1 MSAGVYNIEIEQGA
15 DYSLAVTYKDS
26 AGAVFDLSSGYTATM
41 NIKESYLD
49 ATAIDSL
56 TTATGEIILSNGIG
70 TSVTGTIA
78 VDSSQTVVTVTIDSG
93 EHGFNTGDFINISG
107 GAPQEY
113 NGVFEITSTPTA
125 STFTY
130 DAVAGDTITDTSVAF
145 YKIQA
150 NISIE
155 IGHGTTATYDFS
167 QGFYDLELSQAS
179 TNSKV
184 LRGKV
189 NLIRELM

>member
-1 MSAGVYNIEIEQGA
+1 MSAIEWAFVEVVGTEHTFNQTTGAELKKKRDKDGKAVGEDLADPKYRGEIEVTMQANQG
-15 DYSLAVTYKDS
+15 
-26 AGAVFDLSSGYTATM
+26 GIPGGLS
-41 NIKESYLD
+41 
-49 ATAIDSL
+49 
-56 TTATGEIILSNGIG
+56 
-70 TSVTGTIA
+70 
-78 VDSSQTVVTVTIDSG
+78 
-93 EHGFNTGDFINISG
+93 
-107 GAPQEY
+107 
-113 NGVFEITSTPTA
+113 
-125 STFTY
+125 
-130 DAVAGDTITDTSVAF
+130 GDTITDTSVAF

-179 TNSKV
+179 TNSKI